1 MKEGSSREEGKSIE
15 LYKSS
20 PVYRSIPNCLFIGS
34 QNNLSIEGVAERE
47 WSRQRIIATRPMKRG
62 FVVKKKGGG
71 RRKKGEELNPKIR

>member
-20 PVYRSIPNCLFIGS
+20 PVYRFIPNCLFIGS

-47 WSRQRIIATRPMKRG
+47 
-62 FVVKKKGGG
+62 
-71 RRKKGEELNPKIR
+71 

>member
-20 PVYRSIPNCLFIGS
+20 PVYRFIPNCLFIGS

-47 WSRQRIIATRPMKRG
+47 WSRRRIIATRPMKRG
-62 FVVKKKGGG
+62 FVVKKKKGGG
-71 RRKKGEELNPKIR
+71 EERKERN